1 MKITAIETI
10 HLDEHPFLLFVRVHT
25 DSGLVGLGDTS
36 RFPEATS
43 AFIHSV
49 AAPLILGQDPLAI
62 ERIWHTLYTAF
73 PVSGLQ
79 GGEIRAISAIDIA
92 LWDIAGQTYGVPI
105 HRLMGG
111 PTMDRLRIYNTCAGY
126 RYGAARRETTG
137 WDATYTDGRSEGP
150 YEDLDAWKTDA
161 GALARDLLSQGI
173 SAMKIWPFD
182 QFVAES
188 SGQRITA
195 EQIEEGLRPWRQI
208 REAVGTRMEVA
219 LEMHSNWNLPS
230 AIRIAKAVEPFD
242 PMWFEDPV
250 LMNNLDALAEFKAA
264 THVPVTASETLS
276 TRYAF
281 RELLERKAVSIV
293 MFDIG
298 WTGGLTEARKIG
310 AMAEAYHLPIAP
322 HDCAG
327 PVSFV
332 AAVHLDFA
340 STNVYV
346 QETVRAFID
355 GWYARLLTVLPP
367 ITDGYIRP
375 LDGPGLGTELRPEV
389 LTRPDAHLE
398 RTDV

>member
-1 MKITAIETI
+1 MRIVAIETVR
-10 HLDEHPFLLFVRVHT
+10 LDEHPFVLFVRIHT
-25 DSGLVGLGDTS
+25 DTGLVGLGDTS

-49 AAPLILGQDPLAI
+49 VAPLILGQDPLAI
-62 ERIWHTLYTAF
+62 ERVWRTLYTAF

-79 GGEIRAISAIDIA
+79 GGEIRAISAVDVA

-111 PTMDRLRIYNTCAGY
+111 PTADKVRIYNTCAGY

-137 WDATYTDGRSEGP
+137 WDATYTDGRQEGP
-150 YEDLDAWKTDA
+150 YEDLDAWKDDA
-161 GALARDLLSQGI
+161 GTLAKELLGQGI

-182 QFVAES
+182 QFVADT

-195 EQIEEGLRPWRQI
+195 AQIDEGLRPWRQI
-208 REAVGTRMEVA
+208 REAVGNRMEVA

-230 AIRIAKAVEPFD
+230 AIRIARAVEPFD

-250 LMNNLDALAEFKAA
+250 LMNNLDALAEFKAG
-264 THVPVTASETLS
+264 TRVPVTASETLS
-276 TRYAF
+276 TRYSF
-281 RELLERKAVSIV
+281 REMLEKRAVSIV

-298 WTGGLTEARKIG
+298 WTGGLSEARKIA
-310 AMAEAYHLPIAP
+310 AMAEAYQVPVAP

-327 PVSFV
+327 PVSYV

-340 STNVYV
+340 VTNCYI
-346 QETVRAFID
+346 QETVRAFNH
-355 GWYARLLTVLPP
+355 GWYARLVTTLPR
-367 ITDGYIRP
+367 IDDGYIYAP
-375 LDGPGLGTELRPEV
+375 EGPGLGTTLRPEV
-389 LTRPDAHLE
+389 MTRPDAHVV
-398 RTDV
+398 RTNV